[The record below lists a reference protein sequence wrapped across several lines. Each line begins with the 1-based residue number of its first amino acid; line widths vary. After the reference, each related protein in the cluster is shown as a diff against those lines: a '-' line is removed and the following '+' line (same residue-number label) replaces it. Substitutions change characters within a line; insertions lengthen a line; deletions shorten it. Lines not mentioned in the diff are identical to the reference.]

1 MIKKLIKNF
10 SIITAPIFILVLI
23 GVYNNNSKDDKLYT
37 QNQMQDTTSYVMN
50 DLQNT
55 DSIDCYTSLIN
66 SKALTTLHKEKRK
79 DIEVYPGG
87 ISIGVKINNKGALVV
102 GYSDISTHEGLSES
116 PGKVAG
122 IELGDIIEEVNG
134 ENIETCS
141 DLISKV
147 KTCRNDEMTV
157 KILRG
162 NSEITKKVS
171 LIKEDNEYKI
181 GLWVRDSTAGIGT
194 LTFYDKDSKT
204 FGALGHPI
212 TDGDT
217 NVSFNIKSGT
227 LLRSSVLSIKKGEK
241 GNPGEIKGLF
251 INENESIGNIEKN
264 TNSGI
269 YGDGSVELI
278 NPNFNKAMTVAYRDE
293 IKEGHAQI
301 ITTVEDGGAKAYDI
315 EILKLLPQ
323 DEPGSKSMIIKIVDP
338 VLLEKTGGI
347 VQGMSGSP
355 IIQNGKII
363 GAVTH
368 VLINKPDVGYGI
380 YIEWMLQDA
389 GVIN

>member
-23 GVYNNNSKDDKLYT
+23 GVYNNDSKDNTLYI
-37 QNQMQDTTSYVMN
+37 QNQMQDTTSYVIN

-66 SKALTTLHKEKRK
+66 SKALTTLRKEKRK

-162 NSEITKKVS
+162 NSELTKKIS

-217 NVSFNIKSGT
+217 NISFNIKSGT
-227 LLRSSVLSIKKGEK
+227 LLRSSVLSIKKGER

-269 YGDGSVELI
+269 YGDASVELI

>member
-23 GVYNNNSKDDKLYT
+23 GVYNNDSKDDNLYI

-50 DLQNT
+50 DLQNS

-66 SKALTTLHKEKRK
+66 SKALTTLRKEKRK

-102 GYSDISTHEGLSES
+102 GYSDISTHDGLSES
-116 PGKVAG
+116 PGKMAG

-162 NSEITKKVS
+162 NSELTKKIS

-227 LLRSSVLSIKKGEK
+227 LLRSSVLSIKKGER

-269 YGDGSVELI
+269 YGDASVELI

>member
-23 GVYNNNSKDDKLYT
+23 GVYNNDSKDDNLYI

-50 DLQNT
+50 DLQNS

-66 SKALTTLHKEKRK
+66 SKALTTLRKEKRK

-162 NSEITKKVS
+162 NSELTKKIS

-227 LLRSSVLSIKKGEK
+227 LLRSSVLSIKKGER

-269 YGDGSVELI
+269 YGDASVELI

-389 GVIN
+389 GVIK

>member
-23 GVYNNNSKDDKLYT
+23 GVYNNDSKDNTLYI
-37 QNQMQDTTSYVMN
+37 QNQMQDTTSYVIN

-66 SKALTTLHKEKRK
+66 SKALTTLRKEKRK

-116 PGKVAG
+116 PGKMAG

-162 NSEITKKVS
+162 NSELTKKIS

-227 LLRSSVLSIKKGEK
+227 LLRSSVLSIKKGER

-269 YGDGSVELI
+269 YGDASVELI

>member
-23 GVYNNNSKDDKLYT
+23 GVYNNDSKDNTLYI
-37 QNQMQDTTSYVMN
+37 QNQMQDTTSYVIN

-66 SKALTTLHKEKRK
+66 SKALTTLRKEKRK
-79 DIEVYPGG
+79 EIEVYPGG

-227 LLRSSVLSIKKGEK
+227 LLKSSVLSIKKGER

-269 YGDGSVELI
+269 YGDASVELI

>member
-23 GVYNNNSKDDKLYT
+23 GVYNNDSKDNTLYI
-37 QNQMQDTTSYVMN
+37 QNQMQDTTSYVIN

-66 SKALTTLHKEKRK
+66 SKALTTLRKEKRK

-162 NSEITKKVS
+162 NSELTKKIS

-227 LLRSSVLSIKKGEK
+227 LLRSSVLSIKKGER

-251 INENESIGNIEKN
+251 INENESIGNIERN

-269 YGDGSVELI
+269 YGDASVELI

>member
-23 GVYNNNSKDDKLYT
+23 GVYNNDSKDNTLYI
-37 QNQMQDTTSYVMN
+37 QNQMQDTTSYVIN

-66 SKALTTLHKEKRK
+66 SKALTTLRKEKRK
-79 DIEVYPGG
+79 EIEVYPGG

-162 NSEITKKVS
+162 NSELTKKIS

-227 LLRSSVLSIKKGEK
+227 LLRSSVLSIKKGER

-251 INENESIGNIEKN
+251 INENESIGSIEKN

-269 YGDGSVELI
+269 YGNGSSELI
-278 NPNFNKAMTVAYRDE
+278 NPNFGDAMTVAYRDE

>member
-23 GVYNNNSKDDKLYT
+23 GVYNNSQADELSIKNRMK
-37 QNQMQDTTSYVMN
+37 DTTSYVMN
-50 DLQNT
+50 DVQNA

-66 SKALTTLHKEKRK
+66 SKELTTLHKEKRK

-102 GYSDISTHEGLSES
+102 GYSDISTYDGLSES
-116 PGKVAG
+116 PGKIAG

-147 KTCRNDEMTV
+147 KSCRNDELTV

-162 NSEITKKVS
+162 NSEITKKVP

-227 LLRSSVLSIKKGEK
+227 LLRSSILSIKKGER

-251 INENESIGNIEKN
+251 INENESIGTIEKN
-264 TNSGI
+264 TSSGI
-269 YGDGSVELI
+269 YGDGLTELI

-301 ITTVEDGGAKAYDI
+301 ITTVEDDGAKAYDI

>member
-1 MIKKLIKNF
+1 MIKKLIKNY

-227 LLRSSVLSIKKGEK
+227 LLRSSVLSIKKGER

>member
-23 GVYNNNSKDDKLYT
+23 GVYNNDSKDDNLYI

-50 DLQNT
+50 DLQNS

-66 SKALTTLHKEKRK
+66 SKALTTLRKEKRK

-157 KILRG
+157 KILRE

-227 LLRSSVLSIKKGEK
+227 LLKSSVLSIKKGER

-269 YGDGSVELI
+269 YGDASVELI

>member
-23 GVYNNNSKDDKLYT
+23 GVYNNSQADELSIKNRMK
-37 QNQMQDTTSYVMN
+37 DTTSYVMN
-50 DLQNT
+50 DVQNA

-66 SKALTTLHKEKRK
+66 SKELTTLHKEKRK

-102 GYSDISTHEGLSES
+102 GYSDISTYDGLSES
-116 PGKVAG
+116 PGKIAG

-147 KTCRNDEMTV
+147 KSCRNDELTV

-162 NSEITKKVS
+162 NSEITKKVP

-217 NVSFNIKSGT
+217 NVSFYIKSGT
-227 LLRSSVLSIKKGEK
+227 LLRSSILSIKKGER

-251 INENESIGNIEKN
+251 INENESIGTIEKN
-264 TNSGI
+264 TSSGI
-269 YGDGSVELI
+269 YGDGLTELI

-301 ITTVEDGGAKAYDI
+301 ITTVEDDGAKAYDI

-389 GVIN
+389 GVIK

>member
-23 GVYNNNSKDDKLYT
+23 GVYNNDSKDDNLYI

-50 DLQNT
+50 DLQNS

-66 SKALTTLHKEKRK
+66 SKALTTLRKEKRK

-122 IELGDIIEEVNG
+122 IGLGDIIEEVNG

-162 NSEITKKVS
+162 NSELTKKIS

-227 LLRSSVLSIKKGEK
+227 LLKSSVLSIKKGER

-269 YGDGSVELI
+269 YGDASVELI

>member
-23 GVYNNNSKDDKLYT
+23 GVYNNSQADELSIKNRMK
-37 QNQMQDTTSYVMN
+37 DTTSYVMN
-50 DLQNT
+50 DVQNA

-66 SKALTTLHKEKRK
+66 SKELTTLHKEKRK
-79 DIEVYPGG
+79 NIEVYPGG

-102 GYSDISTHEGLSES
+102 GYSDISTYDGLSES
-116 PGKVAG
+116 PGKIAG

-147 KTCRNDEMTV
+147 KSCRNDELTV

-162 NSEITKKVS
+162 NSEITKKVP

-227 LLRSSVLSIKKGEK
+227 LLRSSILSIKKGER

-251 INENESIGNIEKN
+251 INENESIGTIEKN
-264 TNSGI
+264 TSSGI
-269 YGDGSVELI
+269 YGDGLTELI

-293 IKEGHAQI
+293 IKGGHAQI
-301 ITTVEDGGAKAYDI
+301 ITTVEDDGAKAYDI

-389 GVIN
+389 GVIK

>member
-102 GYSDISTHEGLSES
+102 GYSDISTHDGLSES
-116 PGKVAG
+116 PGKIAG

-147 KTCRNDEMTV
+147 KTCRNDELTV

-162 NSEITKKVS
+162 NSEITKKVP

-227 LLRSSVLSIKKGEK
+227 LLRSSILSIKKGER

-251 INENESIGNIEKN
+251 INENESIGTIEKN
-264 TNSGI
+264 TSSGI
-269 YGDGSVELI
+269 YGDGLTELI

-301 ITTVEDGGAKAYDI
+301 ITTVEDDGAKAYDI

-389 GVIN
+389 GVIK

>member
-23 GVYNNNSKDDKLYT
+23 GVYNNDSKDNTLYI
-37 QNQMQDTTSYVMN
+37 QNQMQDTTSYVIN

-55 DSIDCYTSLIN
+55 NSIDCYTSLIN
-66 SKALTTLHKEKRK
+66 SKALTTLRKEKRK

-102 GYSDISTHEGLSES
+102 GYSDISTHDGLSES
-116 PGKVAG
+116 PGKMAG

-162 NSEITKKVS
+162 NSELTKKIS

-227 LLRSSVLSIKKGEK
+227 LLKSSVLSIKKGER

-269 YGDGSVELI
+269 YGDASVELI

>member
-23 GVYNNNSKDDKLYT
+23 GVYNNDSKDNTLYI
-37 QNQMQDTTSYVMN
+37 QNQMQDTTSYVIN

-66 SKALTTLHKEKRK
+66 SKALTTLRKEKRN

-162 NSEITKKVS
+162 NSELTKKIS

-227 LLRSSVLSIKKGEK
+227 LLRSSVLSIKKGER

-269 YGDGSVELI
+269 YGDASVELI

>member
-102 GYSDISTHEGLSES
+102 GYSDISTHDGLSES
-116 PGKVAG
+116 PGKIAG

-147 KTCRNDEMTV
+147 KTCRNDELTV

-162 NSEITKKVS
+162 NSEITKKVP

-227 LLRSSVLSIKKGEK
+227 LLRSSILSIKKGER

-251 INENESIGNIEKN
+251 INENESIGTIEKN
-264 TNSGI
+264 TSSGI
-269 YGDGSVELI
+269 YGDGLTELI

-301 ITTVEDGGAKAYDI
+301 ITTVEEDGAKAYDI

-389 GVIN
+389 GVIK

>member
-55 DSIDCYTSLIN
+55 HSIDCYTSLIN

-227 LLRSSVLSIKKGEK
+227 LLRSSVLSIKKGER

>member
-23 GVYNNNSKDDKLYT
+23 GVYNNDSKDNTLYI
-37 QNQMQDTTSYVMN
+37 QNQMQDTTSYVIN

-66 SKALTTLHKEKRK
+66 SKALTTLRKEKRK

-102 GYSDISTHEGLSES
+102 GYSDISTHDGLSES
-116 PGKVAG
+116 PGKMAG

-204 FGALGHPI
+204 FGALCHPI

-227 LLRSSVLSIKKGEK
+227 LLRSSVLSIKKGER

-269 YGDGSVELI
+269 YGDASVELI

>member
-23 GVYNNNSKDDKLYT
+23 GVYNNDSKDNTLYI
-37 QNQMQDTTSYVMN
+37 QNQMQDTTSYVIN

-66 SKALTTLHKEKRK
+66 SKALTTLRKEKRK

-102 GYSDISTHEGLSES
+102 GYSDISTHDGLSES
-116 PGKVAG
+116 PGKMAG

-162 NSEITKKVS
+162 NSELTKKIS

-227 LLRSSVLSIKKGEK
+227 LLKSSVLSIKKGER

-251 INENESIGNIEKN
+251 INENESIGSIEKN

-269 YGDGSVELI
+269 YGNGSSELI
-278 NPNFNKAMTVAYRDE
+278 NPNFGDAMTVAYRDE

>member
-23 GVYNNNSKDDKLYT
+23 GVYNNDSKDNTLYI
-37 QNQMQDTTSYVMN
+37 QNQMQDTTSYVIN

-66 SKALTTLHKEKRK
+66 SKALTTLRKEKRK

-217 NVSFNIKSGT
+217 NVSFNIKSGI
-227 LLRSSVLSIKKGEK
+227 LLRSSVLSIKKGER

-269 YGDGSVELI
+269 YGDASVELI

>member
-23 GVYNNNSKDDKLYT
+23 GVYNNDSKDNTLYI
-37 QNQMQDTTSYVMN
+37 QNQMQDTTSYVIN

-66 SKALTTLHKEKRK
+66 SKALTTLRKEKRK

-102 GYSDISTHEGLSES
+102 GYSDISTHDGLSES
-116 PGKVAG
+116 PGKMAG

-227 LLRSSVLSIKKGEK
+227 LLRSSVLSIKKGER

-251 INENESIGNIEKN
+251 INENESIGSIEKN

-269 YGDGSVELI
+269 YGNGSSELI
-278 NPNFNKAMTVAYRDE
+278 NPNFGDAMTVAYRDE

>member
-102 GYSDISTHEGLSES
+102 GYSDISTHDGLSES
-116 PGKVAG
+116 PGKMAG

-227 LLRSSVLSIKKGEK
+227 LLRSSVLSIKKGER

>member
-23 GVYNNNSKDDKLYT
+23 GVYNNDSKDNTLYI
-37 QNQMQDTTSYVMN
+37 QNQMQDTTSYVIN

-66 SKALTTLHKEKRK
+66 SKALTTLRKEKRK

-87 ISIGVKINNKGALVV
+87 IIIGVKINNKGALVV
-102 GYSDISTHEGLSES
+102 GYSDISTHDGLSES
-116 PGKVAG
+116 PGKMAG

-227 LLRSSVLSIKKGEK
+227 LLKSSVLSIKKGER

-269 YGDGSVELI
+269 YGDASVELI
-278 NPNFNKAMTVAYRDE
+278 NPNFGDAMTVAYRDE

>member
-23 GVYNNNSKDDKLYT
+23 GVYNNSQADELSIKNRMK
-37 QNQMQDTTSYVMN
+37 DTTSYVMN
-50 DLQNT
+50 DVQNA

-66 SKALTTLHKEKRK
+66 SKELTTLHKEKRK

-102 GYSDISTHEGLSES
+102 GYSDISTYDGLSES
-116 PGKVAG
+116 PGKIAG

-147 KTCRNDEMTV
+147 KSCRNDELTV

-162 NSEITKKVS
+162 NSEITKKVP

-227 LLRSSVLSIKKGEK
+227 LLRSSVLSIKKGER

>member
-147 KTCRNDEMTV
+147 KTCRNDEITV

-227 LLRSSVLSIKKGEK
+227 LLRSSVLSIKKGER

>member
-23 GVYNNNSKDDKLYT
+23 GVYNNDSKDNTLYI
-37 QNQMQDTTSYVMN
+37 QNQMQDTTSYVIN

-66 SKALTTLHKEKRK
+66 SKALTTLRKEKRK

-162 NSEITKKVS
+162 NSELTKKIS

-227 LLRSSVLSIKKGEK
+227 LLRSSVLSIKKGER

-269 YGDGSVELI
+269 YGDASVELI

-355 IIQNGKII
+355 IIQDEYII

-368 VLINKPDVGYGI
+368 VVVDDPTKGYGI
-380 YIEWMLQDA
+380 LITKMLEEA
-389 GVIN
+389 EN

>member
-23 GVYNNNSKDDKLYT
+23 GVYNNDSKDNTLYI

-50 DLQNT
+50 DLQNS

-66 SKALTTLHKEKRK
+66 SKALTTLRKEKRK

-102 GYSDISTHEGLSES
+102 GYSDISTHDGLSES
-116 PGKVAG
+116 PGKMAG

-162 NSEITKKVS
+162 NSELTKKIS

-227 LLRSSVLSIKKGEK
+227 LLKSSVLSIKKGER

-251 INENESIGNIEKN
+251 INENESIGSIEKN

-269 YGDGSVELI
+269 YGNGSSELI
-278 NPNFNKAMTVAYRDE
+278 NPNFGDAMTVAYRDE